1 MHDWNITDRRQLLKA
16 GLFALGADLL
26 CLPAKGGDKKPS
38 DVPSIIG
45 RAELLKGLD
54 GMSRA
59 ADEGNDYFV
68 HGHMA
73 AAVLSAPFYCQEQRL
88 DGDTQQALLAVMEKR
103 LLTNRIYAP
112 RAEEQ
117 AEPELADALVKDLDA
132 GIGGL
137 KRAGHNIIFT
147 VLSLKALRELPEA
160 VTPERMKGLQK
171 MVQSYGTRG
180 GSEEGL
186 TEKDGFVGLDD
197 EKKFIRFALEEYL
210 KAIELYL
217 NGKGHHGFAGHI
229 LTIGH
234 ALVELRRMGYEETAR
249 KGAPAYWRFVQQA
262 RNGADLGGEK
272 MEAAPKEAP
281 SPLVKEYWAERV
293 GRGGDGAIVSS
304 HLIKYPYSFY
314 ALAKEVWDEEEL
326 KERLLGKL
334 YYLTAVS

>member
-16 GLFALGADLL
+16 SLFALGADLFR
-26 CLPAKGGDKKPS
+26 LPANADDQKPS
-38 DVPSIIG
+38 EVPSIIG

-73 AAVLSAPFYCQEQRL
+73 AAVISAPFYCQEQRL
-88 DGDTQQALLAVMEKR
+88 DGDTQQALLAVMENR

-112 RAEEQ
+112 RPEEQ
-117 AEPELADALVKDLDA
+117 PDPELVDALVKDLDV

-171 MVQSYGTRG
+171 MVQSYGTRSG
-180 GSEEGL
+180 DDERLREEH
-186 TEKDGFVGLDD
+186 GFVGLAD
-197 EKKFIRFALEEYL
+197 EKTFIRFALEEYL

-234 ALVELRRMGYEETAR
+234 ALLELRRMGYEDTAR
-249 KGAPAYWRFVQQA
+249 KGLPAFWRFVQQA
-262 RNGADLGGEK
+262 RNGVDLGGEK
-272 MEAAPKEAP
+272 MAAAPKDAP
-281 SPLVKEYWAERV
+281 SPLVKDYWAERV
-293 GRGGDGAIVSS
+293 GRGGDAAIVSS

-314 ALAKEVWDEEEL
+314 ALAKEVWDDEEL
-326 KERLLGKL
+326 KERLLAKL